1 MSQKLGVLFR
11 HPLVVLIAGGMFM
24 LVINQIPGCMKDS
37 KETKIKHDESHKNIP
52 DDLNNLENSIS
63 SLGSRLDGRLEK
75 LDSTLNEVSHSVER
89 LKGFVARDVVLSSAV
104 DGFVPIPTTEADF
117 ISGWFSNQDVQ
128 ITVFTDKM
136 INELQKLNKEF
147 LDEAVKQK
155 GMEASYAIIDFSEIE
170 AARSF
175 AVKHPPKIPSLSNGA
190 FGIDVRTFPFAENDV
205 VRITKLS
212 AELANTLEALG
223 DLEIS
228 RYRVIG
234 PEQFQEFAISKASP
248 NPVLKDAVMSGGN
261 VWLTAYQADED

>member
-1 MSQKLGVLFR
+1 
-11 HPLVVLIAGGMFM
+11 
-24 LVINQIPGCMKDS
+24 
-37 KETKIKHDESHKNIP
+37 
-52 DDLNNLENSIS
+52 
-63 SLGSRLDGRLEK
+63 
-75 LDSTLNEVSHSVER
+75 
-89 LKGFVARDVVLSSAV
+89 
-104 DGFVPIPTTEADF
+104 
-117 ISGWFSNQDVQ
+117 
-128 ITVFTDKM
+128 M

-190 FGIDVRTFPFAENDV
+190 FGIDFRTFPFAENDV

>member
-1 MSQKLGVLFR
+1 M
-11 HPLVVLIAGGMFM
+11 
-24 LVINQIPGCMKDS
+24 
-37 KETKIKHDESHKNIP
+37 
-52 DDLNNLENSIS
+52 
-63 SLGSRLDGRLEK
+63 
-75 LDSTLNEVSHSVER
+75 
-89 LKGFVARDVVLSSAV
+89 
-104 DGFVPIPTTEADF
+104 
-117 ISGWFSNQDVQ
+117 
-128 ITVFTDKM
+128 
-136 INELQKLNKEF
+136 
-147 LDEAVKQK
+147 
-155 GMEASYAIIDFSEIE
+155 
-170 AARSF
+170 
-175 AVKHPPKIPSLSNGA
+175 KHPPKIPSLSNGA